1 MLRQVEA
8 EQEDPPVADDENHSH
23 APDPAY
29 PLSAWFLGPR
39 AENAAVWQE
48 LFDYIF
54 QDYVHWRRNY
64 FPSDPVVVN
73 RVQRRSDSHEAW
85 VDSLTAALD
94 ETLNKLKQHFPFHSP
109 RYIAH
114 MLSEQTLPSVLGYF
128 AGMLFNPNNVTAEA
142 APITVELELEV
153 GRMVAAMLGFN
164 PKRAWAHITS
174 GGTVANLEALWVART
189 VQFAPLM
196 VQEFCA
202 ARHLPFRVHRPNGSA
217 AAIAD
222 LGEAELLALQ
232 PNEAILM
239 WRKLARYLH
248 EEQGQPVRDVLAQI
262 NEHVA
267 GSQYNVSH
275 QGLPAVIHRV
285 GLRPVI
291 FVSAAAHYSIV
302 KTANILGYGEAAVR
316 SVPVTPR
323 FQIDMSELRSML
335 AGLASDEYVAAVVG
349 IVGSTEEG
357 AVDPIHA
364 IHFLREE
371 RERDLARSFWFHVDA
386 AWGGYIRSLFCGLNL
401 PHLPHGS
408 SLETICDQYVRALHM
423 EDKVTLDAGAR
434 HKVRKSG
441 EVRWADRDIYAAF
454 LAMADADSTTVDPHK
469 MGFTPYP
476 AGIVAFRNGLVTEH
490 IVERAQYISD
500 EAGGIKAIDQPLR
513 IEAVGP
519 YIVEGSKPGAA
530 ALSCFLA
537 HKTIPLDMHGH
548 GQIVRT
554 TLLSAKKLCKHLANH
569 RHLFDEIHAEVT
581 GEERCHLP
589 FTFAPLFEPD
599 TNIVCFVARP
609 MRWEE
614 GKLASCDWRLPWL
627 NLLNELIYG
636 ATSIAPLDGRRPPP
650 AVQPFFVSRT
660 RFEQRQYTAESIA
673 VVLERIGVGADD
685 YRRHGLFVLRSTVMN
700 PWYGEAEQVGA
711 DYLRQF
717 VHHLHGAAAAA
728 MQQVEQAR
736 SKIFDKSVVNEL
748 L

>member
-1 MLRQVEA
+1 M
-8 EQEDPPVADDENHSH
+8 PHDDDSNPI
-23 APDPAY
+23 PDPDY
-29 PLSAWFLGPR
+29 PLAAWFLGPR

-48 LFDYIF
+48 LLAYIF

-64 FPSDPVVVN
+64 FPSDPVVVT

-85 VDSLTAALD
+85 VDTLTARLD

-164 PKRAWAHITS
+164 PKRTWAHLSS

-189 VQFAPLM
+189 VQFAPFM

-202 ARHLPFRVHRPNGSA
+202 ARSLPFHLQRPNGQSA
-217 AAIAD
+217 TIGELAPPELISLRPNKAIF
-222 LGEAELLALQ
+222 L
-232 PNEAILM
+232 

-248 EEQGQPVRDVLAQI
+248 EEKRVPMHDVLRSI

-267 GSQYNVSH
+267 ASRYNVSH
-275 QGLPAVIHRV
+275 QGLGAVLNRI

-302 KTANILGYGEAAVR
+302 KTANILGYGEASVR

-323 FQIDMSELRSML
+323 FQLDMAELRRML
-335 AGLASDEYVAAVVG
+335 DALAPDEYVAAVVG
-349 IVGSTEEG
+349 IVGTTEEG
-357 AVDPIHA
+357 AVDPIHE
-364 IHFLREE
+364 IHFLREARE
-371 RERDLARSFWFHVDA
+371 REKDRSFWFHVDA
-386 AWGGYIRSLFCGLNL
+386 AWGGYIRSLFCGLDL
-401 PHLPHGS
+401 PKLPHGS
-408 SLETICDQYVRALHM
+408 PLEAICDQYVQALHM
-423 EDKVTLDAGAR
+423 EDRLEIEAGAR
-434 HKVRKSG
+434 HKVRKGG

-469 MGFTPYP
+469 MGFVPYP

-530 ALSCFLA
+530 ALSCWLA
-537 HKTIPLDMHGH
+537 HKTIPLDVHGH

-554 TLLSAKKLCKHLANH
+554 TLLSAKKLSKHLANH
-569 RHLFDEIHAEVT
+569 RHLFEEIHAEVV
-581 GEERCHLP
+581 GEERCPLP
-589 FTFAPLFEPD
+589 FTFVPLFEPD

-609 MRWEE
+609 LRWQE
-614 GKLASCDWRLPWL
+614 GKLAPESWRLPWL
-627 NLLNELIYG
+627 NLFNELIYG
-636 ATSIAPLDGRRPPP
+636 ATSIAPLDGHRSPP

-660 RFEQRQYTAESIA
+660 RFEQRQYAAESITA
-673 VVLERIGVGADD
+673 VLERIGIHGDD

-700 PWYGEAEQVGA
+700 PWYGEAEQAGV

-728 MQQVEQAR
+728 RLQVEQAR
-736 SKIFDKSVVNEL
+736 GKILQKEETEFL
-748 L
+748 

>member
-1 MLRQVEA
+1 MPLINDDQPAPA
-8 EQEDPPVADDENHSH
+8 E
-23 APDPAY
+23 PAY
-29 PLSAWFLGPR
+29 PLAAWFLGPR
-39 AENAAVWQE
+39 AENAALWQE
-48 LFDYIF
+48 MFAYIF
-54 QDYVHWRRNY
+54 QDYIHWRRNY
-64 FPSDPVVVN
+64 FPSDPVVVS

-85 VDSLTAALD
+85 VDSLAAALD

-174 GGTVANLEALWVART
+174 GGTVANLEALWVARS

-202 ARHLPFRVHRPNGSA
+202 ERSLPFRIQRPSGQATAISDLSA
-217 AAIAD
+217 PD
-222 LGEAELLALQ
+222 LLALR

-248 EEQGQPVRDVLAQI
+248 EELRQPLDEVLAAI
-262 NEHVA
+262 NAHLLQSKFNP
-267 GSQYNVSH
+267 SQA
-275 QGLPAVIHRV
+275 GLPAVLGRV

-291 FVSAAAHYSIV
+291 LASAAAHYSIV

-323 FQIDMSELRSML
+323 FQMDVDALRAML
-335 AGLASDEYVAAVVG
+335 DGLAADEYVAAVVG
-349 IVGSTEEG
+349 IVGTTEEG
-357 AVDPIHA
+357 AVDPIHE
-364 IHFLREE
+364 IHFLREA
-371 RERDLARSFWFHVDA
+371 RERTHARSFWFHVDA
-386 AWGGYIRSLFCGLNL
+386 AWGGYIRSLFCGLDL
-401 PHLPHGS
+401 PQLPHGS
-408 SLETICDQYVRALHM
+408 PLEAICDQYVRALRM
-423 EDKVTLDAGAR
+423 EEKVTLEAGTK
-434 HKVRKSG
+434 HKVRKTS
-441 EVRWADRDIYAAF
+441 EVRWAERSTYAAF

-469 MGFTPYP
+469 LGFVPYP

-490 IVERAQYISD
+490 IIERAQYISD
-500 EAGGIKAIDQPLR
+500 EAGGIKAIDQPPR
-513 IEAVGP
+513 IDAVGP
-519 YIVEGSKPGAA
+519 YILEGSKPGAA
-530 ALSCFLA
+530 ALACWLA
-537 HKTIPLDMHGH
+537 HQTIPLNVHGH

-554 TLLSAKKLCKHLANH
+554 TLLNAKKLFKHLVHH
-569 RHLFDEIHAEVT
+569 RHSFDELHAEAT
-581 GEERCHLP
+581 GEEHCPLP
-589 FTFAPLFEPD
+589 FTFVPLFEPD

-609 MRWEE
+609 LRWED
-614 GKLASCDWRLPWL
+614 GKLLPDDWRLPWI
-627 NLLNELIYG
+627 NLLNELVYA

-660 RFEQRQYTAESIA
+660 RFEQRQYDATSIA
-673 VVLERIGVGADD
+673 PVLERAGVQPED

-700 PWYGEAEQVGA
+700 PWYDEAEAAGM
-711 DYLRQF
+711 DYLRGF
-717 VHHLHGAAAAA
+717 VQHLHSAAASA

-736 SKIFDKSVVNEL
+736 RKMIYDKQDDL
-748 L
+748 

>member
-1 MLRQVEA
+1 LSTA
-8 EQEDPPVADDENHSH
+8 DEDRPTQ
-23 APDPAY
+23 PDPAY
-29 PLSAWFLGPR
+29 PLAAWFLGPR

-48 LFDYIF
+48 LLDYIF

-85 VDSLTAALD
+85 VDSLTASLD

-189 VQFAPLM
+189 VQFVPFM

-202 ARHLPFRVHRPNGSA
+202 QHDLPFRIQRANGSA
-217 AAIAD
+217 APIRELSPPELIA
-222 LGEAELLALQ
+222 LR
-232 PNEAILM
+232 PNEAVFM

-248 EEQGQPVRDVLAQI
+248 EEQHLPGHEVLKQV
-262 NEHVA
+262 NDHVA
-267 GSQYNVSH
+267 ASLYNSSRC
-275 QGLPAVIHRV
+275 GLPAVINRI
-285 GLRPVI
+285 GLRPVV

-323 FQIDMSELRSML
+323 FQMNMAELRRML
-335 AGLASDEYVAAVVG
+335 GELAPDEYVAAVVG
-349 IVGSTEEG
+349 IVGTTEEG
-357 AVDPIHA
+357 AVDPIHE

-371 RERDLARSFWFHVDA
+371 RERALDRSFWFHVDA
-386 AWGGYIRSLFCGLNL
+386 AWGGYIRSLFCGLTL
-401 PHLPHGS
+401 EQLPHGS
-408 SLETICDQYVRALHM
+408 PLEAICDQYVRALQM
-423 EDKVTLDAGAR
+423 EAKVTLDAGAR
-434 HKVRKSG
+434 HKVHKAG
-441 EVRWADRDIYAAF
+441 EVRWADRDVYAAF

-469 MGFTPYP
+469 MGFIPYP

-500 EAGGIKAIDQPLR
+500 EAGGIKAIDQPLHV
-513 IEAVGP
+513 EAVGP

-530 ALSCFLA
+530 ALSCWLA
-537 HKTIPLDMHGH
+537 HKTIPLDVHGH

-554 TLLSAKKLCKHLANH
+554 TLLSAKKLFKHLANH
-569 RHLFDEIHAEVT
+569 RHLFDEIHAEVV

-609 MRWEE
+609 MRWEA
-614 GKLASCDWRLPWL
+614 GKLVAGDWRLPWL
-627 NLLNELIYG
+627 NLLNELIYS
-636 ATSIAPLDGRRPPP
+636 ATSIAPLEGRRPPP
-650 AVQPFFVSRT
+650 TVQPFFVSRT
-660 RFEQRQYTAESIA
+660 RFEQRQYDA
-673 VVLERIGVGADD
+673 VAIGALLERVGIDQD
-685 YRRHGLFVLRSTVMN
+685 EYRRHGLFVLRSTVMN
-700 PWYGEAEQVGA
+700 PWYGEAEQAGV

-717 VHHLHGAAAAA
+717 VHHLHEAAVSA

-736 SKIFDKSVVNEL
+736 KKILYKQETEVL
-748 L
+748 